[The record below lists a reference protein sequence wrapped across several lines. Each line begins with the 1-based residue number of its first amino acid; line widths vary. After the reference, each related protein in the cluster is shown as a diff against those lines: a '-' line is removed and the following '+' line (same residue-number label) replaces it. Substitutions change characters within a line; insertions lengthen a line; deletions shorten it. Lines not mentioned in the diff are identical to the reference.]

1 MVTAMSGTEADE
13 QAAARAGEAGVAEA
27 GPAAGAGGPAV
38 GTGGPA
44 AQADGGPGRP
54 AGAGRGAAAADRAA
68 GGHRR
73 GRGRWVAAGVV
84 AVLAVAAA
92 GGALAAG
99 AFRGAS
105 QPAAG
110 ASSGYRTGTAAV
122 TRQSLT
128 SQTQENATLGD
139 AGTWSVTVPSGGSS
153 SSAASSSA
161 SASSASGSGTFT
173 WLPQIGQVIRQGQRI
188 YALSGSPVVLLYGSV
203 PAYRDLS
210 EGVTGA
216 DVTELNRALV
226 ALGYATRAALGPR
239 SGWDYYSAGTA
250 YAVELLQ
257 ARLGLTVT
265 GTLPLGQAVFL
276 PGRALIT
283 GLGTSTVLGGPAT
296 AGAVV
301 LTATSTTPVVT
312 IQLDPA
318 MQSEVKNGDPVSI
331 TLPDGRTTPGVVT
344 QVGRVATSP
353 SSSSSASG
361 NSSGSAGSPGGSSN
375 SSAGGSGATITV
387 LASLTHPAAAGKLNQ
402 AAVTVTI
409 TTGSAPNALTVPVT
423 ALLAQTGG
431 GYAVE
436 VTGPGGHHLVRV
448 TPGMF
453 DDAAGLVQVSGNL
466 TPGQHVVVPGL

>member
-1 MVTAMSGTEADE
+1 MSGTEADE

-99 AFRGAS
+99 AFRGTS
-105 QPAAG
+105 RPAAG

-161 SASSASGSGTFT
+161 SASSTGSGTFT

-301 LTATSTTPVVT
+301 LTATSITPVVT

-344 QVGRVATSP
+344 QVGRVATS
-353 SSSSSASG
+353 SSSSPASG
-361 NSSGSAGSPGGSSN
+361 SSGGSAGSPGGSSN

-409 TTGSAPNALTVPVT
+409 TTGSVPNALTVPVS
-423 ALLAQTGG
+423 ALLAQPGG

-436 VTGPGGHHLVRV
+436 VTGPGGHHLVKV